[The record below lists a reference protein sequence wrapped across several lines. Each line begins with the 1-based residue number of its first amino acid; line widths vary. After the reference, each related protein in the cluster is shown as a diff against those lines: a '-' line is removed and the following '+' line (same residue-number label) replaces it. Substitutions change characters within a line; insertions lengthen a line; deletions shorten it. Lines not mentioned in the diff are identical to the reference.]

1 MRCNSSQCSGKVERL
16 MKMSFNVILIFV
28 HVILIVHHV
37 ILVFVEMSQ
46 FMLGEEHYKV

>member
-16 MKMSFNVILIFV
+16 MKISFNVILIFV
-28 HVILIVHHV
+28 HVILIHHV

-46 FMLGEEHYKV
+46 FISR